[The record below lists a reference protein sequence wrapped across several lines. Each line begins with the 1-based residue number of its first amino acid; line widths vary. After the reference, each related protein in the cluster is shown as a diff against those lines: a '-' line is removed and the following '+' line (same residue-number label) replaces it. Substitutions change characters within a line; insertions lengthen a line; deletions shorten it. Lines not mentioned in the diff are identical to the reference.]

1 MSKTSKE
8 TSFDSELLRRLYVFF
23 RPYRYWALLALILT
37 LTASFLGTLGPKLT
51 QIAVDDYIFTGDKEG
66 LLFIILLLMAAL
78 IGEFVVLIA
87 NTYITRWFG
96 QGALFSLRNAV
107 FRKIQSLHVQFFD
120 NNPIGRLITRT
131 TSDIEALS
139 SLLSDGVINMIGDL
153 FRIVFILSF
162 MLAMSWELTIISILV
177 LPVLFYSTFWFKNKV
192 RVAFLNVRDQVS
204 RLNSFIQEH
213 IAGMAVIQ
221 LFNREKREGETFRS
235 LNADHRDA
243 HVQTIFY
250 FSIFW
255 PIVEVLASFAMALVV
270 WYGGARVLSGGVTFG
285 VLLAFI
291 HYVRQF
297 FAPIR
302 GLSEKYNTLQS
313 ALASSERIFQ
323 ILDQENPIQDR
334 PGVGLVT
341 HSGDKDYSM
350 GTGTY
355 SSSEASDPN
364 GSLIH
369 PKRKQ
374 LQPGIRKEGSGHI
387 RFKNVWFR
395 YREDQEWILK
405 DVSFEVMPGELA
417 AIVGATGS
425 GKTTIINLLMRFYDI
440 QRGEILLDDRP
451 LHTYSLDELRSHF
464 GLVLQDHTLFSGT
477 ILQNITLGHPGIREE
492 RVREAAM
499 EVEAYDFISRL
510 PGALNYPLA
519 ERGGSLS
526 MGQKQLI
533 CFVRAMVYEPD
544 ILILDEATSNVD
556 SETEH
561 LVSRACEK
569 MMKDRTSL
577 VIAHRL
583 STIRNADKILV
594 MHKGQIRE
602 TGTHDELVKQPEGI
616 YRKLVEYQYK
626 DQLLDSA

>member
-1 MSKTSKE
+1 
-8 TSFDSELLRRLYVFF
+8 
-23 RPYRYWALLALILT
+23 
-37 LTASFLGTLGPKLT
+37 
-51 QIAVDDYIFTGDKEG
+51 
-66 LLFIILLLMAAL
+66 
-78 IGEFVVLIA
+78 
-87 NTYITRWFG
+87 
-96 QGALFSLRNAV
+96 
-107 FRKIQSLHVQFFD
+107 
-120 NNPIGRLITRT
+120 
-131 TSDIEALS
+131 
-139 SLLSDGVINMIGDL
+139 
-153 FRIVFILSF
+153 
-162 MLAMSWELTIISILV
+162 
-177 LPVLFYSTFWFKNKV
+177 
-192 RVAFLNVRDQVS
+192 
-204 RLNSFIQEH
+204 
-213 IAGMAVIQ
+213 
-221 LFNREKREGETFRS
+221 
-235 LNADHRDA
+235 
-243 HVQTIFY
+243 
-250 FSIFW
+250 
-255 PIVEVLASFAMALVV
+255 
-270 WYGGARVLSGGVTFG
+270 
-285 VLLAFI
+285 
-291 HYVRQF
+291 
-297 FAPIR
+297 
-302 GLSEKYNTLQS
+302 
-313 ALASSERIFQ
+313 
-323 ILDQENPIQDR
+323 
-334 PGVGLVT
+334 
-341 HSGDKDYSM
+341 
-350 GTGTY
+350 
-355 SSSEASDPN
+355 
-364 GSLIH
+364 
-369 PKRKQ
+369 
-374 LQPGIRKEGSGHI
+374 
-387 RFKNVWFR
+387 
-395 YREDQEWILK
+395 
-405 DVSFEVMPGELA
+405 
-417 AIVGATGS
+417 
-425 GKTTIINLLMRFYDI
+425 MRFYDI